1 MVSCYSNIL
10 SLSRQL
16 GIIMAYR
23 SLDEVKRA
31 QIIGAN
37 KIIRCSICN
46 KVLYLS
52 SDPLGSAYLPVKENI
67 AILTLYRHRC
77 VSLQN
82 EESQVM
88 KRKGNFPPFISLPNN
103 NISLECLAF

>member
-1 MVSCYSNIL
+1 
-10 SLSRQL
+10 
-16 GIIMAYR
+16 MAYR
-23 SLDEVKRA
+23 NLDEVKRA

-46 KVLYLS
+46 KILYLS
-52 SDPLGSAYLPVKENI
+52 SDPLGSAYLPVKENV
-67 AILTLYRHRC
+67 AILTLHRHRC

-82 EESQVM
+82 EESQIM
-88 KRKGNFPPFISLPNN
+88 KRKENFPSFMSLPNN